1 MATQVLAGMMQA
13 VRPNTEAVAER
24 NRQLFAAQQRA
35 RRGPTPEVFFVKHL
49 DNSRLVKADDPARTR
64 EMRHILPI
72 AMSVLFV
79 LVMVYGWQ
87 HFNSIEY
94 GYKVEAQKQQRELLK
109 EQNRQLR
116 LTEAQLCDPVRI
128 DRMARRLGWMR
139 RNRDR
144 WFVRMSV
151 PECECACDGRGF
163 SRAANHS
170 LTSFGRALPK

>member
-24 NRQLFAAQQRA
+24 NRQLFAVQQRA

-49 DNSRLVKADDPARTR
+49 DNSRLVKANDPARTR
-64 EMRHILPI
+64 EMRIFSI
-72 AMSVLFV
+72 AMSVLFT

-109 EQNRQLR
+109 EQNHQLR

-128 DRMARRLGWMR
+128 DRMARRLGM
-139 RNRDR
+139 DAPKPGQV
-144 WFVRMSV
+144 VRPDSV
-151 PECECACDGRGF
+151 PD
-163 SRAANHS
+163 ANAPVMAQAS
-170 LTSFGRALPK
+170 PVLPTIR